1 MMKKDCRN
9 KPKSIFS
16 RFFQRKQKDSG
27 IDTSVEGFRYVGIN
41 LTEKQYQDLVA
52 LNISLMSGKRDSIP
66 VFNMMILLKILRLL
80 PPEMICDVGDN
91 QTGNDGGDDF
101 REEFQRKFG
110 KFKE

>member
-41 LTEKQYQDLVA
+41 LTEEQYQDQHIVDEWETRFYPCFQHDDSVENFRAVA
-52 LNISLMSGKRDSIP
+52 TR
-66 VFNMMILLKILRLL
+66 
-80 PPEMICDVGDN
+80 
-91 QTGNDGGDDF
+91 NDM
-101 REEFQRKFG
+101 
-110 KFKE
+110 

>member
-66 VFNMMILLKILRLL
+66 VLLKILGLL
-80 PPEMICDVGDN
+80 PPEMICEVGNN

-101 REEFQRKFG
+101 SEEFQRKFG
-110 KFKE
+110 KYRG

>member
-66 VFNMMILLKILRLL
+66 GFQHDGSVENFRAAA
-80 PPEMICDVGDN
+80 
-91 QTGNDGGDDF
+91 TRNDM
-101 REEFQRKFG
+101 
-110 KFKE
+110 

>member
-41 LTEKQYQDLVA
+41 LTEKDLVA

-66 VFNMMILLKILRLL
+66 VFNMMVLLKILGLL
-80 PPEMICDVGDN
+80 PPEMICEVGNN

-101 REEFQRKFG
+101 SEEFQRKFG
-110 KFKE
+110 KYRG